1 MPAGIINVAI
11 VLIGIFIA
19 LAVVCSWIQEQI
31 VGMLKLRG
39 STLRTG
45 LSKLVSDDTDTM
57 SALTNHPLIKAACK
71 TEESFPSY
79 IEPRN
84 FALAFWQT
92 VKTAAAVSAAAGT
105 TFTDISNGI
114 NAWNPPNAATQRVKQ
129 SAVALLTEAQGD
141 YDKLLAATD
150 AWFDSQMD
158 RVSGWYKANAQWM
171 LLIIAF
177 VLCFGLGVDTL
188 DIGRQLFVAPD
199 IAQATSTAV
208 SNAVQSAN
216 GDQQAGATAVSS
228 AIANSQSLQN
238 LRLLRWWIP
247 AETASAANAVTV
259 TAPPPVPT
267 PPLLLGLFGML
278 LSTIAVSLG
287 APFWFDLLKGIVNVR
302 MAGNKPDPVP
312 SPSSNSSD

>member
-1 MPAGIINVAI
+1 MPAGIINVTI

-31 VGMLKLRG
+31 VSILKLRG
-39 STLRTG
+39 TTLKAG
-45 LSKLVSDDTDTM
+45 LAKLMSDDAETLDAVTD
-57 SALTNHPLIKAACK
+57 HPLIKAACK
-71 TEESFPSY
+71 TDESFPSY

-92 VKTAAAVSAAAGT
+92 VKTSAAVSSAAST
-105 TFTDISNGI
+105 TFADVSTAVE
-114 NAWNPPNAATQRVKQ
+114 AWNPQSEATKRVKK

-141 YDKLLAATD
+141 YDKLLGATD
-150 AWFDSQMD
+150 AWFDAQMD
-158 RVSGWYKANAQWM
+158 RVSGWYKTNAQWM

-199 IAQATSTAV
+199 ISQATSNAIT
-208 SNAVQSAN
+208 SAVQSNAN
-216 GDQQAGATAVSS
+216 NQQAGANAVATAIS
-228 AIANSQSLQN
+228 NSQQLEN

-247 AETASAANAVTV
+247 AAGGTPVGPA
-259 TAPPPVPT
+259 VPT

-278 LSTIAVSLG
+278 LSTVAVSLG
-287 APFWFDLLKGIVNVR
+287 APFWFDLLNGIVNVR

-312 SPSSNSSD
+312 SPSSDGSD